1 MIYCLTGDVI
11 YLDALNYTA
20 VIDCA
25 GVGYK
30 VTVTANTLTKLS
42 PLADKEVRIYTHMQ
56 VSENAVDLFGFFDTD
71 ELEAFKLLITVSGIG
86 PKGAMAILS
95 AMNPTELSLAI
106 ASEDSRTIS
115 RAQGIGAKTAA
126 RIVLELKDKFAKA
139 FPVPESGEIIPRES
153 ARSGAPR
160 AEAAKLS
167 DARDA
172 LTVLGFSRAEAT
184 GALRNVNTDQP
195 LEDIVKDALA
205 SLMKQ

>member
-1 MIYCLTGDVI
+1 MIYCLTGELI
-11 YLDALNYTA
+11 ELDALNYTA
-20 VIDCA
+20 VVDCA

-42 PLADKEVRIYTHMQ
+42 SLTDKNVRVFTHMQ
-56 VSENAVDLFGFFDTD
+56 VSENAVELFGFYDTD
-71 ELEAFKLLITVSGIG
+71 EMEAFKLLITVSGIG

-95 AMNPTELSLAI
+95 AMKPTELSVAI

-139 FPVPESGEIIPRES
+139 FPVPGTGEIVIKNEPS
-153 ARSGAPR
+153 AAPR
-160 AEAAKLS
+160 GSATKLA

-172 LTVLGFSRAEAT
+172 LTVLGFSRVEAT
-184 GALRNVNTDQP
+184 RALQGINTDAP
-195 LEDIVKDALA
+195 LEDIIKDALA
-205 SLMKQ
+205 LLMK

>member
-1 MIYCLTGDVI
+1 MIYCLTGELI
-11 YLDALNYTA
+11 ELDALNYTA
-20 VIDCA
+20 VVDCA

-42 PLADKEVRIYTHMQ
+42 SLTDKNVRVFTHMQ
-56 VSENAVDLFGFFDTD
+56 VSENAVELFGFYDTD

-95 AMNPTELSLAI
+95 AMKPTELSVAI

-139 FPVPESGEIIPRES
+139 FPVPGTGEIAMKIDAP
-153 ARSGAPR
+153 AAPR
-160 AEAAKLS
+160 GSATKLA

-172 LTVLGFSRAEAT
+172 LTVLGFSRVEAT
-184 GALRNVNTDQP
+184 RALQGINTDAP
-195 LEDIVKDALA
+195 LEDIIKDALA
-205 SLMKQ
+205 LLMK